1 MLRNL
6 NSFHSLIVKP
16 DAAEGKSSKVFPL
29 IAVPLLLGI
38 IFGACVGMFSL
49 VPKEFASLLSV
60 LQDQASDGG
69 LLQTALRSFRLILI
83 SFFLAF
89 TLYGVI
95 LLPPLSF
102 LRGFLLGCSVA
113 AVFQSEGLHGLLLAA
128 LSIGIPAIFGVPAF
142 ILSSVNAFRISSSL
156 LCLFFRNRRGGFA
169 QDPVLVSQMLLAVLL
184 CVFETIYSCFLLP
197 VLLRAFQ

>member
-1 MLRNL
+1 MLQNL
-6 NSFHSLIVKP
+6 NSFHSLFGKP
-16 DAAEGKSSKVFPL
+16 DPAEGKSSKVFPL

-113 AVFQSEGLHGLLLAA
+113 AVFQAEELHGLLLAA
-128 LSIGIPAIFGVPAF
+128 LPIGIPAIFGVPAF

-156 LCLFFRNRRGGFA
+156 LCLFFRNRRGGLA
-169 QDPVLVSQMLLAVLL
+169 QDPALVSQMLLAVLP